1 MSVLKP
7 TRLQSKQVLA
17 TVLNYLNQSFWNC
30 WKWAVF
36 LWSFGW
42 LWPAGEGEQS
52 WGFDDGVCPVPI
64 SSPSPVVK
72 TPTPSSFH
80 PRPLLRVMVLSQL
93 SHPPEGLPCSK
104 GPCPGWAP
112 GVPRGVHRTVASAW
126 ETLLV
131 TSATPS
137 PALPAGKPGA
147 SKGCSWAHMS
157 LWQHEVLCAV
167 VLGRQQI

>member
-7 TRLQSKQVLA
+7 TRLQSKQILA

-52 WGFDDGVCPVPI
+52 QGFDDGVCPVPI

-93 SHPPEGLPCSK
+93 SHTLQRGCL
-104 GPCPGWAP
+104 A
-112 GVPRGVHRTVASAW
+112 PRGLAQ
-126 ETLLV
+126 
-131 TSATPS
+131 
-137 PALPAGKPGA
+137 AGHQ
-147 SKGCSWAHMS
+147 GCRGESIAP
-157 LWQHEVLCAV
+157 
-167 VLGRQQI
+167 